1 MYKTVDKKTEH
12 SEKTILTKNQQPK
25 CAFKS
30 AITFPKV
37 RLIDPHGAFI
47 GIVDSKT
54 ALQKQKNRIR
64 SYMYNC

>member
-1 MYKTVDKKTEH
+1 MKKQFRN
-12 SEKTILTKNQQPK
+12 KYQQPK
-25 CAFKS
+25 VLLNS

-54 ALQKQKNRIR
+54 AL
-64 SYMYNC
+64 S